1 MGTVFRAA
9 DLVTGS
15 PVAIKVL
22 AQHHSQAS
30 DRERFLREASILAS
44 LRHPG
49 IVSHVDHG
57 FCAPDVP
64 FLVMEWL
71 TGEDLA
77 SYLGRVRLSL
87 AQSLTLAR
95 RVAEALATAHQHGV
109 VHRDLE
115 PSNLFLRHGELE
127 DVVILD
133 FGVARYQA
141 HGPAVTGTGVV
152 VGTPE
157 YMAPEQARGQRHV
170 GSSADVFSPGCVL
183 FECLAGHPPF
193 AAEHLTAVLAK
204 ILFEEAPRLRAVRPG
219 ASSALDALVGSML
232 AKDPRHRP
240 ADASVLARE
249 LRRLEGLDGAD
260 ELLLARTVEMPGALT
275 GREQALVSIVL
286 ASPPE
291 SLGGGGSLRRG
302 VALAAPPSPLPLPA
316 ALALGGRV
324 EQLADGSL
332 VATMTA
338 AGSATDLAVQAA
350 RYALALHERWP
361 QAAIALTT
369 GRGQLQAS
377 VPVGEAID
385 RAAQLLHAARA
396 LAANKPE
403 RGRARDGVSVDALTA
418 GLLDQRFEIALER
431 CPRGELRTLLGES
444 AHKNS
449 TRHLLGRPTPCV
461 GREQELGLL
470 ESVLHTSI
478 EESRSRAVLVVGPPG
493 VGKTRLWHE
502 LLRRFQARQDLV
514 NEGELLLGRGDPL
527 ASERPYGLLNQAV
540 RRLCGAWS
548 LSEPQALREALLRH
562 IGDQLEPA
570 AAAHVVT
577 FLCEMCGISV
587 AEDVDS
593 ELAAAHKDPQ
603 RMAEQIRLAFS
614 DFVRARCAI
623 RPVLFIAEDLHW
635 ADPQSV
641 QILGDVL
648 VELADQPLVVLGL
661 ARPQV
666 RERFSGLWSGQVQE
680 VPLRALGKKACERLI
695 QHVLNIGNGDVD
707 PALVARLTEQSA
719 GNALYLEELIR
730 ATADGRSD
738 VPETVLA
745 MLQARI
751 QPLAPELRRVLR
763 AASVFGT
770 TFWQG
775 GVLALLGPG
784 ATSDELAHHV
794 QALFSLEIIERQR
807 VSRYPGEAQYGF
819 RQGLLRD
826 AVYGLLTDEDRQ
838 IGHLLA
844 ARYLEQSGETEPL
857 VLIGHYE
864 RAGQPEQAFAHFQ
877 KAGDTARRLCL
888 FAAAQQHYQHA
899 LAGLR
904 KRSAQDPEPRPEQAQ
919 EAHRQR
925 IDLIV
930 KLVETMTVSDRRAD
944 LLPLLAEAEAA
955 LQALAAPEGAVLS
968 RADEI
973 RKAWI
978 DYLAGRVHYF
988 SGNPSESLRY
998 YRKVLPIA
1006 QRSKKRELL
1015 AYPAALVGTA
1025 LMNQGYADRAEHWL
1039 QQSLAPLEQIG
1050 DRWEWL
1056 RAMGYLGIAHAV
1068 QGRGKEGWAILA
1080 GMQQQA
1086 ADNSHL
1092 TSLASGLTAAC
1103 CLFTGE
1109 TELAIVHARKVEA
1122 LYDELKDPVH
1132 LFAAFCTA
1140 AWSLALEGEPV
1151 ESRRYMAQAE
1161 ALGREL
1167 GGRVV
1172 LFDWC
1177 LAGLAE
1183 AAAALG
1189 DRALTERLA
1198 EQVMV
1203 LALRLDS
1210 RLSLGIVERALGLVK
1225 ALHGGAD
1232 AEVDEPLLAS
1242 RAAFREGQVR
1252 TQEAMTEAA
1261 WALVHKQRG
1270 DLMAEARFGSAVAQ
1284 LGRYGCT
1291 RAVSY
1296 AEHCWRS
1303 GRPSALRTAVARA
1316 ACVRSGSDGHSVQ
1329 DAS

>member
-1 MGTVFRAA
+1 MRRADA
-9 DLVTGS
+9 
-15 PVAIKVL
+15 
-22 AQHHSQAS
+22 
-30 DRERFLREASILAS
+30 
-44 LRHPG
+44 
-49 IVSHVDHG
+49 
-57 FCAPDVP
+57 
-64 FLVMEWL
+64 
-71 TGEDLA
+71 
-77 SYLGRVRLSL
+77 
-87 AQSLTLAR
+87 
-95 RVAEALATAHQHGV
+95 
-109 VHRDLE
+109 E
-115 PSNLFLRHGELE
+115 PSNLFLRRGELE

-157 YMAPEQARGQRHV
+157 YMAPEQARGQRQV
-170 GSSADVFSPGCVL
+170 GPSADVFSLGCVL

-204 ILFEEAPRLRAVRPG
+204 ILFEEAPRLRSVRPG
-219 ASSALDALVGSML
+219 TPSALDALVGSML

-240 ADASVLARE
+240 ADAAVLVRE

-275 GREQALVSIVL
+275 GREQALVSVVF
-286 ASPPE
+286 ATPPE

-302 VALAAPPSPLPLPA
+302 LAMAAPPSPLPLPA
-316 ALALGGRV
+316 ALALGGRI

-369 GRGQLQAS
+369 GRGQLQAA

-385 RAAQLLHAARA
+385 RAAKLLHAARA
-396 LAANKPE
+396 QAADHA
-403 RGRARDGVSVDALTA
+403 RARDGVSVDALTA
-418 GLLDQRFEIALER
+418 GLLDQRFEIVQ
-431 CPRGELRTLLGES
+431 RGELRTLLGES
-444 AHKNS
+444 AHKSS
-449 TRHLLGRPTPCV
+449 TRLLLGRPTPCV

-470 ESVLHTSI
+470 DSVLHTSV

-502 LLRRFQARQDLV
+502 LLRRFQARQDLA
-514 NEGELLLGRGDPL
+514 NEGELLIGRGDPL

-548 LSEPQALREALLRH
+548 LSEPQALREALLAH
-562 IGDQLEPA
+562 IGDQLAPA
-570 AAAHVVT
+570 TAAHVVT

-587 AEDVDS
+587 EEDVDS

-623 RPVLFIAEDLHW
+623 RPVLFVAEDLHW

-666 RERFSGLWSGQVQE
+666 HERFGSLWSGQVQE
-680 VPLRALGKKACERLI
+680 VPLRALSRKACERLI
-695 QHVLNIGNGDVD
+695 LHVFEAGNADVD
-707 PALVARLTEQSA
+707 AALVTRLTEQSA

-730 ATADGRSD
+730 ATAAGRSD

-751 QPLAPELRRVLR
+751 QPLLPELRRVLR

-775 GVLALLGPG
+775 GVLGLLGPG
-784 ATSDELAHHV
+784 ATSDELMHHL

-807 VSRYPGEAQYGF
+807 VSRYPGEVQYGF

-826 AVYGLLTDEDRQ
+826 AVYGLLTEEDRKV
-838 IGHLLA
+838 GHLLA

-864 RAGQPEQAFAHFQ
+864 LAGQPELAAAHYE

-888 FAAAQQHYQHA
+888 FATAQQHYQRA
-899 LAGLR
+899 LTGLR
-904 KRSAQDPEPRPEQAQ
+904 RRSAEPRERPERD
-919 EAHRQR
+919 EDRRQH

-944 LLPLLAEAEAA
+944 LLPLLAEAEAV
-955 LQALAAPEGAVLS
+955 LQSIAAGSGAAASGATTLS

-1039 QQSLAPLEQIG
+1039 QQSLAPLEMIG

-1056 RAMGYLGIAHAV
+1056 RAMGYLGIAQAV
-1068 QGRGKEGWAILA
+1068 QGRGKEGWATLA
-1080 GMQQQA
+1080 AMRQLA
-1086 ADNSHL
+1086 ADNPHL
-1092 TSLASGLTAAC
+1092 TSLASALTAAC

-1109 TELAIVHARKVEA
+1109 TELALVHARKVEA

-1132 LFAAFCTA
+1132 LFSAFCTT
-1140 AWSLALEGEPV
+1140 AWALAIESPCGEAD
-1151 ESRRYMAQAE
+1151 EARRYLAQAE

-1183 AAAALG
+1183 GAAALG
-1189 DRALTERLA
+1189 DRALTERLS
-1198 EQVMV
+1198 EQVLV

-1225 ALHGGAD
+1225 ALHGGAG
-1232 AEVDEPLLAS
+1232 AEVDEHLASS

-1252 TQEAMTEAA
+1252 TQEAMTEVA

-1270 DLMAEARFGSAVAQ
+1270 DLLAETRFGHAVAQ
-1284 LGRYGCT
+1284 LGRYGCA
-1291 RAVSY
+1291 RAVSH
-1296 AEHCWRS
+1296 AEHLWRS
-1303 GRPSALRTAVARA
+1303 GRPRATLGAVARA
-1316 ACVRSGSDGHSVQ
+1316 ACVRTGEGRSVQ